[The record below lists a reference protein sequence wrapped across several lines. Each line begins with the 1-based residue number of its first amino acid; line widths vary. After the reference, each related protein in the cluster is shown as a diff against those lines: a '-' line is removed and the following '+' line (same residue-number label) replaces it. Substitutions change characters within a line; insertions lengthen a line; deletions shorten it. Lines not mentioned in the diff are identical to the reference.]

1 MPVTV
6 HGRRP
11 TTAET
16 NRWILFRFFLE
27 DLLLWGTTERPCKGQ
42 PRRPVGV
49 CSPLPH
55 FEVGTSLTDSVRFS
69 RSFCVVARLAPLR
82 SCRGERH
89 RGIVICSSEG
99 RLLSPFL
106 AGQPEK
112 GFFLP
117 FGKVESSLKIK
128 ITEEMSSLVVNLEK
142 LTGDRRK

>member
-27 DLLLWGTTERPCKGQ
+27 DLLLWGTTERPCKG
-42 PRRPVGV
+42 R
-49 CSPLPH
+49 PLPH